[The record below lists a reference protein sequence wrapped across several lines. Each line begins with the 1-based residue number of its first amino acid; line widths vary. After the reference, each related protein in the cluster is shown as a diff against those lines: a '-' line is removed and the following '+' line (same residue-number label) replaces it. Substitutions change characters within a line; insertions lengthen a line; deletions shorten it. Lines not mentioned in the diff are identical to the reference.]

1 MAKTKS
7 ISSLHV
13 KWLNENHTLVGI
25 QWLILIKWFDV
36 NISYCQFKFY
46 KIWNCFLHIAISH
59 YETNMTT
66 VPSVILKF
74 LLLHKML
81 WRQVPIFQIYTH
93 FGGKCQATSLVEY
106 DQPLNLPVLAP
117 EVEIISQHTL
127 LHVSSSS
134 NLTPGHTSRVHYS
147 SASVIVSHV
156 SLSLLWLLIV
166 CHTALQGVSCEEA
179 LLLQGDPVWEQEHDF
194 RDWSSPIS
202 WGQIRISWKLICQSW
217 ENMFWL
223 F

>member
-1 MAKTKS
+1 MS
-7 ISSLHV
+7 VVSSVSLPGFYDVSPGITQIHRRSTCHICSHS
-13 KWLNENHTLVGI
+13 HTTDYIQEFLGIYVILWVGI
-25 QWLILIKWFDV
+25 
-36 NISYCQFKFY
+36 ISAADS
-46 KIWNCFLHIAISH
+46 I
-59 YETNMTT
+59 
-66 VPSVILKF
+66 VPSVISKF

-93 FGGKCQATSLVEY
+93 FGGKCQATSSVEY

-134 NLTPGHTSRVHYS
+134 NLTPGHTSRVHSS

-202 WGQIRISWKLICQSW
+202 WGQIRISW
-217 ENMFWL
+217 N
-223 F
+223 

>member
-1 MAKTKS
+1 MS
-7 ISSLHV
+7 VVSSVSLPGFYDVSPGITQIHRRSTCHICSHS
-13 KWLNENHTLVGI
+13 HTTDYIQEFLGIYVILWVGI
-25 QWLILIKWFDV
+25 
-36 NISYCQFKFY
+36 ISAADS
-46 KIWNCFLHIAISH
+46 I
-59 YETNMTT
+59 
-66 VPSVILKF
+66 VPSVISKF

-93 FGGKCQATSLVEY
+93 LYSLWRRVPSYIISLIWSE
-106 DQPLNLPVLAP
+106 PLYLPGLAP

-134 NLTPGHTSRVHYS
+134 NLTPGHTSRVHSS

-202 WGQIRISWKLICQSW
+202 WGQIRISW
-217 ENMFWL
+217 N
-223 F
+223 